1 MMDAV
6 KNRKEQR
13 ERNGMVPQVVGLKGP
28 VGRNRERSW
37 TLSKTLKGAQAARQ
51 GGTWGTSVPS
61 TGTSEQTTKAGPSGL
76 SEEQTAVCFSVC
88 TALSRDL
95 WPLETASLLSRAVR
109 LMLPS
114 FLPSQASLAKTA
126 AAAESLRLCLTRCN
140 PFDCSPPGS
149 SVHGILQ
156 ARVTGVGCHSLLQGP
171 FLTQGSNLGLLHCR
185 QILYH
190 LNHQGSPLAKAASP
204 QMWLCFTVNS
214 AFQGTFH
221 TLCNC
226 EFSWI

>member
-1 MMDAV
+1 M
-6 KNRKEQR
+6 
-13 ERNGMVPQVVGLKGP
+13 
-28 VGRNRERSW
+28 
-37 TLSKTLKGAQAARQ
+37 SKTLKGAQAARQ
-51 GGTWGTSVPS
+51 GGTWGLAFPAQ
-61 TGTSEQTTKAGPSGL
+61 GHQSERPKQGPPGL

-95 WPLETASLLSRAVR
+95 WPLETASLLSRAIR

-114 FLPSQASLAKTA
+114 LLPSQASLAKTA

-140 PFDCSPPGS
+140 PLDCSPPGS
-149 SVHGILQ
+149 SVHRILQ
-156 ARVTGVGCHSLLQGP
+156 ARVTGLGCHSLLQGP
-171 FLTQGSNLGLLHCR
+171 FLTQGSNLSLLHCR

-204 QMWLCFTVNS
+204 HMRFYFTVNS
-214 AFQGTFH
+214 DFQGTFH